1 MTSQC
6 RLAKQLEIIAM
17 TAFVADMASL
27 SSTLCAELSRGEAG
41 DLAPLLRERKPI

>member
-6 RLAKQLEIIAM
+6 RLAKQLEIIAIE
-17 TAFVADMASL
+17 AFVADMASL
-27 SSTLCAELSRGEAG
+27 ISTLCAELSRGEAG